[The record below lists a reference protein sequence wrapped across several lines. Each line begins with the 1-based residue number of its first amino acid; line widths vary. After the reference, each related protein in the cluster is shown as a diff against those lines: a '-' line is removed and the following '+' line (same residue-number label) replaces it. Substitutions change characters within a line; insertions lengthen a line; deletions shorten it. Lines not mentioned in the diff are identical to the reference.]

1 MKSLEVQ
8 YLRPCFLLVVIRIL
22 TPVCSEYT
30 GVLFLKRSHMKIK
43 WEIQLQRE
51 QSCFK
56 VFGKTPKSS
65 LLFVTDQHLFVKL
78 PCSCRWL
85 PQFTPYDQYTYGIAL
100 HYTSVE
106 YYYYNNPTSCFV
118 IEYQL
123 IAPKPIIEYHFYT
136 PHSLCQRANYSG
148 ASSACKPLWF
158 PPMFL
163 CLVLRDICKGFTLL

>member
-1 MKSLEVQ
+1 MFLGKHQ
-8 YLRPCFLLVVIRIL
+8 NHRFYLLQTNTFCKAVMF
-22 TPVCSEYT
+22 
-30 GVLFLKRSHMKIK
+30 
-43 WEIQLQRE
+43 IQMTAVHTQQAIYL
-51 QSCFK
+51 C
-56 VFGKTPKSS
+56 
-65 LLFVTDQHLFVKL
+65 
-78 PCSCRWL
+78 
-85 PQFTPYDQYTYGIAL
+85 YGIAL

-148 ASSACKPLWF
+148 ASSACKLLWF

-163 CLVLRDICKGFTLL
+163 CLVLRDIYKGQSMALDCFWSEQKCVWP